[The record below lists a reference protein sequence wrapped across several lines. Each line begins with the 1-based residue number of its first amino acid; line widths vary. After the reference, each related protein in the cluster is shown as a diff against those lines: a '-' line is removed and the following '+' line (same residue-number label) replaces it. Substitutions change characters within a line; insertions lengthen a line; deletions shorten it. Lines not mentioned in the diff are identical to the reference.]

1 MGKIKNHI
9 HDWLESYGYELGYDM
24 GNAPDIPDL
33 WWVAEDKV
41 DASIYWENKKKEIK
55 YCRHFYHIN
64 HLKNQL
70 NA

>member
-33 WWVAEDKV
+33 WWVAESRV
-41 DASIYWENKKKEIK
+41 DAEEYWKSRNVEGK
-55 YCRHFYHIN
+55 
-64 HLKNQL
+64 
-70 NA
+70 